1 MKIFKKKN
9 LSDDFN
15 ETLSTSPLDGNHL
28 SYTILFTGIG
38 ILTGISFYLLKKFNK
53 SESVKDDNNI
63 TVYTTKLE
71 Y

>member
-15 ETLSTSPLDGNHL
+15 ETLSTSPLDGNNL
-28 SYTILFTGIG
+28 SYTILFTRIG

>member
-9 LSDDFN
+9 LSDEFN
-15 ETLSTSPLDGNHL
+15 ETLSNPPLNSNYL

-38 ILTGISFYLLKKFNK
+38 ILTGVSYYLFKKFNK
-53 SESVKDDNNI
+53 SKSIEDASNI